1 MYVNTS
7 HMRIYIYAHAFL
19 PIACAS
25 RASEVICEGSPDLRH
40 ALFSVFGVLRTRI
53 ATRRVCEMP
62 CSQYS
67 GYWEQRISEIRRKLT
82 IQIFSSSFLRGP
94 PHAEIRCSQ
103 YYEYWEQGISE
114 IRRVAIYGKR
124 KVAMFTDN
132 RDGWS
137 MLVLP
142 YLAILPHWPFPI
154 HLEESRYFLLG
165 GGTPPPN
172 DSKEGKR
179 TRSRGKLAKPYE
191 TFMLL
196 HAENQKNSFRGTI
209 HFNLIN

>member
-1 MYVNTS
+1 
-7 HMRIYIYAHAFL
+7 
-19 PIACAS
+19 
-25 RASEVICEGSPDLRH
+25 
-40 ALFSVFGVLRTRI
+40 
-53 ATRRVCEMP
+53 
-62 CSQYS
+62 
-67 GYWEQRISEIRRKLT
+67 
-82 IQIFSSSFLRGP
+82 
-94 PHAEIRCSQ
+94 
-103 YYEYWEQGISE
+103 
-114 IRRVAIYGKR
+114 
-124 KVAMFTDN
+124 
-132 RDGWS
+132 

-196 HAENQKNSFRGTI
+196 HAENQNKKVCRPSTKKKIPKVPKISLLSGDYSVQ
-209 HFNLIN
+209 FN